1 MNPKWLSVFAAVGLI
16 SFGLTQSSF
25 AADYPTKTIQI
36 VNPFP
41 PGALTD
47 TIARLIADKL
57 STSLGQSTIVVNKTG
72 GGGAIGYKAVKDAPA
87 DGYTLLITPPPL
99 VLIPLARKNIGFA
112 LSDFTPLNLVGTTPS
127 AMIVKADAPWQ
138 SVEQLIVDAKKKPGT
153 FTFGSPGAGTMG
165 HFTLE
170 LFKRETGVDMIHVPM
185 GGEGPVATA
194 VLGGNLHTSIIALGT
209 ARPHLESGGL
219 RVLATTGGKRSKEFP
234 DVPTMIEKGF
244 PTIEASPWFV
254 FFVRNGT
261 PKEIA
266 AKLARAIRD
275 AVQDK
280 ELAGKIEKGVVEIE
294 NRGPEE
300 SAKILAAF
308 NKKWTDVAKSAKIVA
323 E

>member
-1 MNPKWLSVFAAVGLI
+1 MKQKWLAVLAAGAIGASVTL
-16 SFGLTQSSF
+16 SSF

-47 TIARLIADKL
+47 TIARLVADKL

-112 LSDFTPLNLVGTTPS
+112 LSDFAPLNLVGTTPS

-138 SVEQLIVDAKKKPGT
+138 NVEQLIADAKKKPGT

-219 RVLATTGGKRSKEFP
+219 RVLATTGSKRSKEFP
-234 DVPTMIEKGF
+234 DAPTMIERGF

-261 PKEIA
+261 PKEIS
-266 AKLARAIRD
+266 AKLARAIRE

-308 NKKWTDVAKSAKIVA
+308 NRKWTEVAKSAKIVA